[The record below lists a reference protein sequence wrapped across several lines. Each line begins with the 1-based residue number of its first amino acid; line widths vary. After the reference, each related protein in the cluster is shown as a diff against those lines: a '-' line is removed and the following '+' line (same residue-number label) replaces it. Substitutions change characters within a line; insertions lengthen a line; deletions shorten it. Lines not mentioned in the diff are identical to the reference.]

1 MRQIRFNPI
10 GQSGWNRCCCILNG
24 KQPQI
29 MNMEEKWTKTIAQ
42 KKTREMKEKNEEKK
56 TMKSSMKK
64 IKWKIL

>member
-1 MRQIRFNPI
+1 
-10 GQSGWNRCCCILNG
+10 
-24 KQPQI
+24 